1 LPPTREEADAAEHE
15 KTKKAIDAAIEE
27 ANHDQELADVAE
39 VFVKE
44 DEKRRSLKEAAVFAS
59 A

>member
-1 LPPTREEADAAEHE
+1 MPPTREEADAAEHA
-15 KTKKAIDAAIEE
+15 KISLAIDAAIEE
-27 ANHDQELADVAE
+27 ANQDQGLAEVAE

-44 DEKRRSLKEAAVFAS
+44 DEKRRSLKEAAVTAS

>member
-1 LPPTREEADAAEHE
+1 AIAAAVEEV
-15 KTKKAIDAAIEE
+15 
-27 ANHDQELADVAE
+27 NNDQELAEVAD

-44 DEKRRSLKEAAVFAS
+44 DEKRRSLKEIVFAS